1 MFGAVGTKPGA
12 EYGVPPVSFR
22 LSWYGRATEKGGK
35 FVAADVVESSLDG
48 VFDPAAMAAEMEGLP
63 VVTKLPHIAIDRVRA
78 KKVKGQREIGA

>member
-22 LSWYGRATEKGGK
+22 LSWYGCATEKGGK
-35 FVAADVVESSLDG
+35 FVAADVVESLDG

-63 VVTKLPHIAIDRVRA
+63 VVTKLPHIAIDFVRA
-78 KKVKGQREIGA
+78 KKAKGQREIGA